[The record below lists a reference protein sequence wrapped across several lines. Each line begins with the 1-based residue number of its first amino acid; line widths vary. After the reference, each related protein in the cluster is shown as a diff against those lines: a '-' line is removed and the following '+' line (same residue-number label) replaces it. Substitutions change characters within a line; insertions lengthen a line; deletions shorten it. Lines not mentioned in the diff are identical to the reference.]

1 MKSDEHLSEVM
12 ARISQRLQTER
23 DRVHEAL
30 QSDPG
35 LFSLAKLCK
44 ETFNSRITYLRCGG
58 YEKGEDL
65 PPGIIPEKYNKP
77 PKGKGRVQWLRGLER
92 EE

>member
-1 MKSDEHLSEVM
+1 MESDEQLQEKLGRV
-12 ARISQRLQTER
+12 SQRLQAER

-30 QSDPG
+30 QSDPQ
-35 LFSLAKLCK
+35 LLSLAKLCK

-65 PPGIIPEKYNKP
+65 PPGIIPAKYHKP
-77 PKGKGRVQWLRGLER
+77 PKGKGRIQWLRGLEK
-92 EE
+92 